1 MKTAIVLGT
10 FDGLHAGHRAVIEQA
25 KGFYSTA
32 VTFDIPPKSAV
43 SKKTELLILPDD
55 RIQRIKAL
63 GINEVVMQDFEKVK
77 TTSAKDYLLHLKQ
90 NYNPD
95 RIVCGFNYRFGFGAE
110 GDTQTLADFCSKN
123 NIEFICVA
131 PVQKD
136 GVTLSATNIRNLIR
150 QGDVLTASSQIYG
163 GFSFCAPVLHGD
175 ARGRMLGFPTAN
187 QQYPKDLVQPKH
199 GVYISR
205 VTIDKTQY
213 KSITNIGIRPTYQ
226 TDAVGC
232 ETFIKDFSGDIYG
245 ESIRLELLQFVR
257 AEQKFSSA
265 EELKKAILKD
275 IDLL

>member
-32 VTFDIPPKSAV
+32 VTFDTPPKNAISG
-43 SKKTELLILPDD
+43 KLEMLILPHD
-55 RIQRIKAL
+55 RKERIKAL
-63 GINEVVMQDFEKVK
+63 GIDEVVMQDFDRVK
-77 TTSAKDYLLHLKQ
+77 DISANDYLLHLKE

-95 RIVCGFNYRFGFGAE
+95 RIVCGFNYRFGRGAE
-110 GDTQTLADFCSKN
+110 GNTQLLAEFCSKN
-123 NIEFICVA
+123 DIEFICVA

-150 QGDVLTASSQIYG
+150 QGDVLTASSLMHG
-163 GFSFCAPVLHGD
+163 GFSFCAPVAHGD
-175 ARGRMLGFPTAN
+175 GRGRLLGFPTAN
-187 QQYPKDLVQPKH
+187 QQYPETLVQPKH

-205 VTIDKTQY
+205 VTIGKKQY
-213 KSITNIGIRPTYQ
+213 KAITNIGIRPTYQ
-226 TDAVGC
+226 TDTVGC

-245 ESIRLELLQFVR
+245 ENIRLELLQFVR

-265 EELKKAILKD
+265 EELKNAVLKD